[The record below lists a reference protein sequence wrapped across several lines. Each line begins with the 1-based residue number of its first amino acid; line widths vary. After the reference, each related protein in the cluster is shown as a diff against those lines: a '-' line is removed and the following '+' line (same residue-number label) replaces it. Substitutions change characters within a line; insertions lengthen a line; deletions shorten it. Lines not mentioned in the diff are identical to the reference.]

1 MPRRTKSPKTRAL
14 AQLHDRIRR
23 CDRCPLHRT
32 RTEAVPGAGP
42 ASARIMLVGEAPGR
56 PEDLTGQPF
65 VGAAGEFLHEV
76 LAPVGLSRADVH
88 VTNVR
93 KARPGSAL
101 PPGGKRAPPPS
112 RPRARG
118 RW

>member
-32 RTEAVPGAGP
+32 RTEAVPGVGS

-56 PEDLTGQPF
+56 QEALTGQPF
-65 VGAAGEFLHEV
+65 VGAAGKFLRV
-76 LAPVGLSRADVH
+76 LLASGGRSRSAVDIA
-88 VTNVR
+88 NVVNT
-93 KARPGSAL
+93 RPISGPA
-101 PPGGKRAPPPS
+101 PGGNHP
-112 RPRARG
+112 
-118 RW
+118 